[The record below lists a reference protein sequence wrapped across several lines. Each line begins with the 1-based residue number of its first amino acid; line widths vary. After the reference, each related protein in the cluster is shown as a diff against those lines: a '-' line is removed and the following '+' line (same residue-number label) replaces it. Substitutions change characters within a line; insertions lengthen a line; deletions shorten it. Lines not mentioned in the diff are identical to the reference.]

1 MFDVTVVSPKPK
13 LDDAES
19 KQGHYL
25 STQSVVKTN
34 LDFQPSLAMLGWYN
48 TAGTVHAS
56 PGWAIL
62 GTTPM
67 TQTVGSQH
75 WARLSLSVMLAYPW
89 NFWQFQTRNLAR
101 QD

>member
-1 MFDVTVVSPKPK
+1 MFDVTVVSSKPK

-34 LDFQPSLAMLGWYN
+34 LDFQPSLAMLGWYS
-48 TAGTVHAS
+48 TADTVHAS

-62 GTTPM
+62 GPTPM

-75 WARLSLSVMLAYPW
+75 WARLSLSVDASLPVEFLAVP
-89 NFWQFQTRNLAR
+89 NTKPG
-101 QD
+101 